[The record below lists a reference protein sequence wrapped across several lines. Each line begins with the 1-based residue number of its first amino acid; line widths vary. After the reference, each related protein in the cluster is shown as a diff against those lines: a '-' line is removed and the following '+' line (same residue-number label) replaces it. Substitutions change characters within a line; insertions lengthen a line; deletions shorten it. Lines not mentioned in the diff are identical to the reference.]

1 MYITQCPNCQT
12 RFRLSPEHLAAA
24 DGQVRCGRCRHI
36 FNAKD
41 KLEDDPALTPPAAP
55 QPEPPPTVATAAAAT
70 SAAAPWNE
78 EPSNEAERLAQA
90 MQQAKSGDWE
100 EPKLADS
107 DTLDTADANT
117 DDFALDLPDF
127 GPLPDFDT
135 LSSVQDGATTDTVQQ
150 GPAET
155 SEDTPQAE
163 PAADQPS
170 GENPSFD
177 ELLND
182 ATVKQEA
189 ADKAAADELV
199 EDERGDLPSFSALD
213 DAPIAADAA
222 PAVTG
227 DIAEDSPLGQ
237 SAAAAAAAA
246 AFAATAAHIDDSPAP
261 PRKPAQA
268 ASGFRVPV
276 WLWVG
281 GVLIALLMLAAQ
293 LVYLFRTDIAAEVP
307 GTRAPLV
314 ATCQILGCS
323 VPLPQKPGF
332 LRTEWSEMSFIPD
345 QPQLVQLGA
354 TLKNHAPYPVAWPY
368 LELTLKDGEEHPLA
382 KKVFAPQDY
391 LAPEQIKLG
400 QFNSNT
406 EIKMQLQIDIGS
418 LRTQGYS
425 LLWFY
430 P

>member
-12 RFRLSPEHLAAA
+12 RFRLSAEHLAAA

-36 FNAKD
+36 FNARD
-41 KLEDDPALTPPAAP
+41 KLEDDPTLAQPATPEPEPTPPPAPAPAPAAAS
-55 QPEPPPTVATAAAAT
+55 ATA
-70 SAAAPWNE
+70 PWHD

-107 DTLDTADANT
+107 DALETADSNA

-135 LSSVQDGATTDTVQQ
+135 LSSVQDAAAVPPENPADEAATDEKTPADTDQPADEDSFEALLSDAALQQ
-150 GPAET
+150 
-155 SEDTPQAE
+155 EDASRAAAAQHDDV
-163 PAADQPS
+163 AAD
-170 GENPSFD
+170 
-177 ELLND
+177 
-182 ATVKQEA
+182 A
-189 ADKAAADELV
+189 
-199 EDERGDLPSFSALD
+199 LPAFSALD
-213 DAPIAADAA
+213 DAPSA
-222 PAVTG
+222 TTK
-227 DIAEDSPLGQ
+227 AEDESPLGQ

-246 AFAATAAHIDDSPAP
+246 AFAATAAHIDDSPATA
-261 PRKPAQA
+261 RPAA
-268 ASGFRVPV
+268 KEDRGFRLPL
-276 WLWVG
+276 WLWLA
-281 GVLIALLMLAAQ
+281 GVLIALVALAAQ
-293 LVYLFRTDIAAEVP
+293 LVYLFRTEIAAEVP
-307 GTRAPLV
+307 GARAPLV
-314 ATCQILGCS
+314 ASCQVLGCT

-391 LAPEQIKLG
+391 LTPEQLKLG